1 MLTGLRVEL
10 HCHNEFSN
18 FQLGPKETPYD
29 CGVTV
34 NEQLQ
39 KAYEMN
45 LDAFFITNHNTLKG
59 YSTLLEYKE
68 NHEKYRQIK
77 VYPGEEITTDQGI
90 HVLAFGITETIPPGN
105 SIEET
110 LDLIKSQGAVSC
122 APHPFGLSN
131 GLREKAI
138 LCDLIEVFNSN
149 NVDRY
154 SNLRALNFAKA
165 NYMIQVAGSDSH
177 VVSTLG
183 RCINMVDSENKLDD
197 VLHAIRKGKTM
208 IANSEYITSRE
219 MIEHALYKI
228 ENSKEDIILYF
239 KENHPHLTGICCF
252 LINAFESNPNSIVW
266 TTAYKVA
273 IHLITKL
280 SNKINFKDQDHTVLY
295 QRNLRAILPM
305 ILR

>member
-1 MLTGLRVEL
+1 MEL

-29 CGVTV
+29 CGVTIKQQM
-34 NEQLQ
+34 E
-39 KAYEMN
+39 KAWEMN
-45 LDAFFITNHNTLKG
+45 LDAFFITNHNTLNG
-59 YSTLLEYKE
+59 YNSILEYKE
-68 NHEKYRQIK
+68 NHEKFKKIK

-90 HVLAFGITETIPPGN
+90 HVLGFGLNETIKSGG

-110 LDLIKSQGAVSC
+110 LDAIKSQGAISC

-154 SNLRALNFAKA
+154 SNLRACHFAKT
-165 NYMIQVAGSDSH
+165 NNMVEVAGSDSH

-183 RCINMVDSENKLDD
+183 RCINLIDSENKLDD
-197 VLHAIRKGKTM
+197 ILHAMRTGKTV
-208 IANSEYITSRE
+208 IESSGYITSRE

-228 ENSKEDIILYF
+228 ENSKEDIIVYF
-239 KENHPHLTGICCF
+239 KEHHPHLTGLCCF
-252 LINAFESNPNSIVW
+252 LIDAFESNPNSVVW

-273 IHLITKL
+273 VHIITKL

-295 QRNLRAILPM
+295 ERNLRAILPM
-305 ILR
+305 IIR

>member
-1 MLTGLRVEL
+1 MAGLKIEL

-18 FQLGPKETPYD
+18 FQLGPKETPFD
-29 CGVTV
+29 CGVTIK
-34 NEQLQ
+34 EQLE
-39 KAYEMN
+39 KAYEMG
-45 LDAFFITNHNTLKG
+45 LDAFFITNHNTLNG
-59 YSTLLEYKE
+59 YNSILEYRE
-68 NHEKYRQIK
+68 NHEKFKKIK

-90 HVLAFGITETIPPGN
+90 HVLAFGITDSIKAGN
-105 SIEET
+105 SIEEI
-110 LDLIKSQGAVSC
+110 LDDIKSQGAISC

-154 SNLRALNFAKA
+154 SNLRASHFAKE
-165 NYMIQVAGSDSH
+165 NNMIEVAGSDSH

-183 RCINMVDSENKLDD
+183 RCINLIDSENNLDD
-197 VLHAIRKGKTM
+197 VLYSMRRGKIM
-208 IANSEYITSRE
+208 IESSGYTTSRE
-219 MIEHALYKI
+219 MIDHALYKI
-228 ENSKEDIILYF
+228 ENSKEDIIVYF
-239 KENHPHLTGICCF
+239 KENHPHLTGVCRF
-252 LINAFESNPNSIVW
+252 LIDAFESNPNSIVW

-273 IHLITKL
+273 VRMITKL

>member
-1 MLTGLRVEL
+1 LAGLKIEL

-29 CGVTV
+29 CGVTIR
-34 NEQLQ
+34 EQLE
-39 KAYEMN
+39 KTYEMG
-45 LDAFFITNHNTLKG
+45 LDAFFITNHNTLNG
-59 YSTLLEYKE
+59 YSSLLEYKE
-68 NHEKYRQIK
+68 NHAKYKKIK
-77 VYPGEEITTDQGI
+77 IYPGEEITTDQGI
-90 HVLAFGITETIPPGN
+90 HVLAFGLSETIKAG
-105 SIEET
+105 SSMDEI
-110 LDLIKSQGAVSC
+110 LDAIKSQGALSC

-154 SNLRALNFAKA
+154 SNLRASHFAKA
-165 NYMIQVAGSDSH
+165 NNMVEVAGSDSH

-183 RCINMVDSENKLDD
+183 RCINLIDSENKLDD
-197 VLHAIRKGKTM
+197 VLYAMKHGKISIDSSGYT
-208 IANSEYITSRE
+208 TSRE

-228 ENSKEDIILYF
+228 ENSKEDIVTFF
-239 KENHPHLTGICCF
+239 KENHPHLTGLCIF
-252 LINAFESNPNSIVW
+252 LINAFESNPNSVVW

-273 IHLITKL
+273 VRMITKL

-305 ILR
+305 ILK

>member
-1 MLTGLRVEL
+1 LAGLKIEL

-18 FQLGPKETPYD
+18 FQLGSKETPYD
-29 CGVTV
+29 CGVTIQ
-34 NEQLQ
+34 EQLE
-39 KAYEMN
+39 KTRELS
-45 LDAFFITNHNTLKG
+45 LDAFFITNHNTLNG
-59 YSTLLEYKE
+59 YSSLLEYKE
-68 NHEKYRQIK
+68 NHQKYKKIR

-90 HVLAFGITETIPPGN
+90 HILAFGINETIKAGK

-110 LDLIKSQGAVSC
+110 LDAIDSQGAISC

-154 SNLRALNFAKA
+154 SNLRALHFAKT
-165 NYMIQVAGSDSH
+165 NNMIEVAGSDSH
-177 VVSTLG
+177 VVSTFG
-183 RCINMVDSENKLDD
+183 RCVNLIDSENNLDD
-197 VLHAIRKGKTM
+197 ILYAMRRGKTT
-208 IANSEYITSRE
+208 IDCSGYVTSRE

-228 ENSKEDIILYF
+228 KNSREDIIAYF
-239 KENHPHLTGICCF
+239 KENHPHLTGTCRF
-252 LINAFESNPNSIVW
+252 LINAFESNPDSIVW

-273 IHLITKL
+273 LCMITKL

-305 ILR
+305 ILK

>member
-1 MLTGLRVEL
+1 LAGLKIEL

-34 NEQLQ
+34 MQQLD
-39 KAYEMN
+39 KAHDAD
-45 LDAFFITNHNTLKG
+45 LDAFFITNHNTLNG
-59 YSTLLEYKE
+59 YCSLLEYQQ
-68 NHEKYRQIK
+68 NHEKYKKIR
-77 VYPGEEITTDQGI
+77 VYPGEEVTTDKGI
-90 HVLAFGITETIPPGN
+90 HVLAFGLNQTVKAG
-105 SIEET
+105 SSLEEI
-110 LDLIKSQGAVSC
+110 LDDIKSQGAVSC

-131 GLREKAI
+131 GLRERAA

-154 SNLRALNFAKA
+154 SNLRAYHFAKA
-165 NYMIQVAGSDSH
+165 SNLIEVAGSDSH
-177 VVSTLG
+177 VASTLG
-183 RCINMVDSENKLDD
+183 RCTNMIDSENNLDD
-197 VLHAIRKGKTM
+197 ILYALRHGKVT
-208 IANSEYITSRE
+208 IGNTGYITSRE

-228 ENSKEDIILYF
+228 ENSKEDILMYF
-239 KENHPHLTGICCF
+239 EEYHPHLTGMCRF

-273 IHLITKL
+273 VRLITKL

-295 QRNLRAILPM
+295 ERNLRAILPM
-305 ILR
+305 ILK

>member
-1 MLTGLRVEL
+1 MAGLKIEL

-18 FQLGPKETPYD
+18 FQLGPKETPFD
-29 CGVTV
+29 CGVTIK
-34 NEQLQ
+34 EQLE
-39 KAYEMN
+39 KAYEMG
-45 LDAFFITNHNTLKG
+45 LDAFFITNHNTLNG
-59 YSTLLEYKE
+59 YNSILEYRE
-68 NHEKYRQIK
+68 NHEKFKKIK

-90 HVLAFGITETIPPGN
+90 HVLAFGITDSIKAGN
-105 SIEET
+105 NIEEI
-110 LDLIKSQGAVSC
+110 LDDIKSQGAISC

-154 SNLRALNFAKA
+154 SNLRASHFAKE
-165 NYMIQVAGSDSH
+165 NNMIEVAGSDSH

-183 RCINMVDSENKLDD
+183 RCINLIDSENNLDD
-197 VLHAIRKGKTM
+197 VLYSMRRGKIT
-208 IANSEYITSRE
+208 IESSGYTTSRE
-219 MIEHALYKI
+219 MIDHALYKI
-228 ENSKEDIILYF
+228 ENSKEDIIVYF
-239 KENHPHLTGICCF
+239 KENHPHLTGVCRF
-252 LINAFESNPNSIVW
+252 LIDAFESNPNSIVW

-273 IHLITKL
+273 VRMITKL

>member
-1 MLTGLRVEL
+1 LTGLKIEL

-18 FQLGPKETPYD
+18 FQLGPRETPYD
-29 CGVTV
+29 CGVTIQ
-34 NEQLQ
+34 EQLE
-39 KAYEMN
+39 KTRELS
-45 LDAFFITNHNTLKG
+45 LDAFFITNHNTLNG
-59 YSTLLEYKE
+59 YSSLLEYKE
-68 NHEKYRQIK
+68 NHQKYKKIR

-90 HVLAFGITETIPPGN
+90 HILAFGINETIKAGK

-110 LDLIKSQGAVSC
+110 LDAIDSQGAISC

-154 SNLRALNFAKA
+154 SNLRALHFAKT
-165 NYMIQVAGSDSH
+165 NNMIEVAGSDSH
-177 VVSTLG
+177 VVSTFG
-183 RCINMVDSENKLDD
+183 RCVNLIDSENNLDD
-197 VLHAIRKGKTM
+197 ILYAMRRGKTT
-208 IANSEYITSRE
+208 IGCSGYVTSRE

-228 ENSKEDIILYF
+228 KNSREDIIAYF
-239 KENHPHLTGICCF
+239 KENHPHLTGTCRF
-252 LINAFESNPNSIVW
+252 LINAFESNPDSIVW

-273 IHLITKL
+273 LCMITKL

-305 ILR
+305 ILK